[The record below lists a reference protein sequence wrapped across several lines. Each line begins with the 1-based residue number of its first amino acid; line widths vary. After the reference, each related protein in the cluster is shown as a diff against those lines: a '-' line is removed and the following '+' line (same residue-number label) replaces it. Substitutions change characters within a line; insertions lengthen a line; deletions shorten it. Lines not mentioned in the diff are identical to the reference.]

1 MVHSCSPGSLHWM
14 QVLKRDGTL
23 KELVGNH
30 REGIH
35 IHLRLERPRSY
46 RIPIQ
51 TREACSIAP
60 FLLTLTE
67 MELAHGGVV

>member
-30 REGIH
+30 REGIY

-46 RIPIQ
+46 RLPIQ
-51 TREACSIAP
+51 TREACSIGP